1 MQGKIVKG
9 IAGFYYVHV
18 VESGV
23 YECKAK
29 GTFRKDKIRPLV
41 GDNVEIDILDEKDME
56 GSITKILPRKNDLI
70 RPAVANID
78 QALVVFAVTQPEPH
92 FNLLDRFLVMMERKE
107 IPTVLCF
114 NKTDIAE
121 SPAITE
127 LKEIYSGCGYPVIF
141 TSAREE
147 ENISQLKE
155 LLKGKT
161 TAIAGPSGVGKSSL
175 INLLQSEVRMETG
188 SISRKIARGKH
199 TTRHSELIV
208 LGEDSYIMD
217 TPGFSSLYVNDFEKE
232 ELKYCFPEFEPYEGQ
247 CRFIGCDHIHEPD
260 CAVKAAVETGKIN
273 KVRYDDYTEMYREL
287 MNYANQ
293 VREPHLRALLKDL
306 FVDDADF
313 IRAFKFHSAAK
324 TVHHSFSGGL
334 LEHTLSVVH
343 LCEYFAGAYSILNRD
358 LLISAALCHD
368 IGKTRELSA
377 FPDNDYTDE
386 GQLIGHIVIGV
397 EMIDEALREQPDFPV
412 KLANELKHCVVAHHG
427 ELEYGSPK
435 KPALAEALALNLAD
449 NADAKLQTLTEIFK
463 GKTGTEWLGF
473 NRLFESNLRRTSG
486 T

>member
-1 MQGKIVKG
+1 MQGKFIRG

-161 TAIAGPSGVGKSSL
+161 SAIAGPSGVGKSSL

-260 CAVKAAVETGKIN
+260 CAVKAAVEEGKIN

-287 MNYANQ
+287 KERKRY
-293 VREPHLRALLKDL
+293 
-306 FVDDADF
+306 
-313 IRAFKFHSAAK
+313 
-324 TVHHSFSGGL
+324 
-334 LEHTLSVVH
+334 
-343 LCEYFAGAYSILNRD
+343 
-358 LLISAALCHD
+358 
-368 IGKTRELSA
+368 
-377 FPDNDYTDE
+377 
-386 GQLIGHIVIGV
+386 
-397 EMIDEALREQPDFPV
+397 
-412 KLANELKHCVVAHHG
+412 
-427 ELEYGSPK
+427 
-435 KPALAEALALNLAD
+435 
-449 NADAKLQTLTEIFK
+449 
-463 GKTGTEWLGF
+463 
-473 NRLFESNLRRTSG
+473 
-486 T
+486 